1 VFEGLQSIIDWELAH
16 IGNPLQDLGWVCG
29 NSWRFGKSDKVV
41 GGFGELEDLLEG
53 YNSISRLKV
62 NKEMVKC
69 WQVFGTFRWGV
80 ICLIQAYAHL
90 NVPNTCQHLT
100 ISVLPKKPAEDQLED
115 LYATYQSFE
124 QPSPVF
130 EYAFLWL
137 KEQDFSNFQESLVH
151 GDFRLGNIIVN
162 GEGLQSIIDWELA
175 HIGNP
180 LQDLG
185 WVCGYSWRFGKSDK
199 VVGGFGELEDL
210 LEGYNSISRLKVNKE
225 MVKCWQVFGTFR
237 WGVICLIQAYA
248 HLNVPNTCQHLTIS
262 VLPKKPAEDQLEDLY
277 ATYQSFEQPSP
288 VFEYAFLWLKEQDF
302 SNFQESLVHG
312 DFRLGNI
319 IVNGEGLQ
327 SIIDWELAHIGN
339 PLQDLGWVC

>member
-1 VFEGLQSIIDWELAH
+1 MQEELASS
-16 IGNPLQDLGWVCG
+16 L
-29 NSWRFGKSDKVV
+29 SKK
-41 GGFGELEDLLEG
+41 LLEVG
-53 YNSISRLKV
+53 IEGKV
-62 NKEMVKC
+62 SNLEPLTGGASKEIWKFEVSNAKQSTKMILRRGSGIEGPLAIKTADEARI
-69 WQVFGTFRWGV
+69 QKEV
-80 ICLIQAYAHL
+80 IKVGAPVPIILAVSKNEEELGDSYIMHFVEGETIARKILRDKEYKKALPLLAYQCGEAIAKVH
-90 NVPNTCQHLT
+90 NVDIDNF
-100 ISVLPKKPAEDQLED
+100 SFLPKKPAEDQLED

-130 EYAFLWL
+130 EYAYLWL

-185 WVCGYSWRFGKSDK
+185 WVCGNSWRFGKNDK

-210 LEGYNSISRLKVNKE
+210 LEGYNSISKLKVNKE

-248 HLNVPNTCQHLTIS
+248 HLNGTINS
-262 VLPKKPAEDQLEDLY
+262 IEKAAIGRRVSETEIDIVDLL
-277 ATYQSFEQPSP
+277 
-288 VFEYAFLWLKEQDF
+288 FL
-302 SNFQESLVHG
+302 G
-312 DFRLGNI
+312 
-319 IVNGEGLQ
+319 GE
-327 SIIDWELAHIGN
+327 
-339 PLQDLGWVC
+339 

>member
-1 VFEGLQSIIDWELAH
+1 MQEELASS
-16 IGNPLQDLGWVCG
+16 L
-29 NSWRFGKSDKVV
+29 SKK
-41 GGFGELEDLLEG
+41 LLEVG
-53 YNSISRLKV
+53 IEGKV
-62 NKEMVKC
+62 SNLEPLTGGASKEIWKFEVSNAKQSTKMILRRGSGIEGPLAIKTTDEARI
-69 WQVFGTFRWGV
+69 QKEV
-80 ICLIQAYAHL
+80 IKVGAPVPIILAVSKNEEELGDSYIMHFVEGETIARKILRDKEYKKALPLLAYQCGEAIAKVH
-90 NVPNTCQHLT
+90 NVDIDNF
-100 ISVLPKKPAEDQLED
+100 SFLPKKPAEDQLED

-130 EYAFLWL
+130 EYAYLWL

-185 WVCGYSWRFGKSDK
+185 WVCGNSWRFGNNDK

-210 LEGYNSISRLKVNKE
+210 LEGYNSISKFQVNKE

-248 HLNVPNTCQHLTIS
+248 HLNGTINS
-262 VLPKKPAEDQLEDLY
+262 IEKAAIGRRVSETEIDIVDLL
-277 ATYQSFEQPSP
+277 
-288 VFEYAFLWLKEQDF
+288 FL
-302 SNFQESLVHG
+302 G
-312 DFRLGNI
+312 
-319 IVNGEGLQ
+319 GE
-327 SIIDWELAHIGN
+327 
-339 PLQDLGWVC
+339 